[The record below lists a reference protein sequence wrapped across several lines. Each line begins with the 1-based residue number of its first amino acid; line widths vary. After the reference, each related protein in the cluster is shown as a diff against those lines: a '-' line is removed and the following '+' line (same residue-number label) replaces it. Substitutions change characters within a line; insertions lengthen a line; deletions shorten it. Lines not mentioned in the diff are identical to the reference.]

1 MCLSTAYEVGPSG
14 EKMICDRVTNISV
27 EGDSVRLV
35 NLLGQQTTVKGNLKD
50 VDLNKN
56 VIRIETKQ

>member
-27 EGDSVRLV
+27 EGDSVRIV
-35 NLLGQQTTVKGNLKD
+35 NLLGQQTVVQGNLKD

-56 VIRIETKQ
+56 IIRIETKQ

>member
-14 EKMICDRVTNISV
+14 EKMICDRVMNISV

>member
-35 NLLGQQTTVKGNLKD
+35 NLLGQQTVVQGNLKD

>member
-14 EKMICDRVTNISV
+14 EKMICDRVTTISV

-35 NLLGQQTTVKGNLKD
+35 NLLGQQTVVQGNLKD

>member
-35 NLLGQQTTVKGNLKD
+35 NLLGQQTVVQGNLKD
-50 VDLNKN
+50 VDLNKT

>member
-35 NLLGQQTTVKGNLKD
+35 NLLGQQTVVQGNLKD

-56 VIRIETKQ
+56 IIRIETKQ

>member
-1 MCLSTAYEVGPSG
+1 MCLSTAYEVSPSG

-35 NLLGQQTTVKGNLKD
+35 NLLGQQTVVQGNLKD

>member
-14 EKMICDRVTNISV
+14 DKMICDRVTNVSV

-35 NLLGQQTTVKGNLKD
+35 NLLGQQTIVKGNLKD
-50 VDLNKN
+50 VDLNRN
-56 VIRIETKQ
+56 VIRIEAKQ

>member
-35 NLLGQQTTVKGNLKD
+35 NLLGQQTVVQGLQG
-50 VDLNKN
+50 
-56 VIRIETKQ
+56 ISCKQ

>member
-35 NLLGQQTTVKGNLKD
+35 NLLGQQTVVQGNLKD

-56 VIRIETKQ
+56 VIRIETEQ

>member
-14 EKMICDRVTNISV
+14 EKIICDRVTNISV

-35 NLLGQQTTVKGNLKD
+35 NLLGQQTVVQGNLKD

>member
-1 MCLSTAYEVGPSG
+1 
-14 EKMICDRVTNISV
+14 MICDRVTNISV

-35 NLLGQQTTVKGNLKD
+35 NLLGQQTVVQGNLKD

>member
-27 EGDSVRLV
+27 EGDSVRIV
-35 NLLGQQTTVKGNLKD
+35 NLLGQQTVVQGNLKD

>member
-14 EKMICDRVTNISV
+14 DKMICDRVTNVSV

-35 NLLGQQTTVKGNLKD
+35 TLLGQQTLVKGSLKD

>member
-14 EKMICDRVTNISV
+14 EKMICDRVTNISY
-27 EGDSVRLV
+27 EGYSVRVV
-35 NLLGQQTTVKGNLKD
+35 NLLGQQTVVQGNLKD